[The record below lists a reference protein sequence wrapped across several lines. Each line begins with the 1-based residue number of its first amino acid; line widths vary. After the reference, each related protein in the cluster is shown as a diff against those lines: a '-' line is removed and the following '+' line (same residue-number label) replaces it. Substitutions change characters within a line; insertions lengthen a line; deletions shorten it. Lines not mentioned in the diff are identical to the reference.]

1 MKESIISTQNYPI
14 YICESAGEQLDF
26 YIAKHEYSKLFI
38 LMDENIMEHC
48 WPILQQESEEIKKAE
63 VLVIEA
69 GESSK
74 DIEIAAQLWHAL
86 GEYEADRS
94 SLLINFGGGMISDL
108 GGFIASTF
116 KRGMDFVNIPTSLL
130 SMVDASI
137 GGKTAVNLGHFK
149 NQVGLFNEPK
159 SLFIQ
164 TSFLN
169 SLDQR
174 QILSGWAEML
184 KHGLITDKNHWETL
198 IQVKELSVENI
209 EGYIENSI
217 LIKKEVVEQDF
228 TEKNIRKTLN
238 FGHTLGH
245 ALESYS
251 LKNDSNP
258 LLHGEAVAIG
268 MILESYLSV
277 KKGLLSQDEYTSIFK
292 GISSYYQAYDI
303 TEEFLNQIESLLGQD
318 KKKSGNKL
326 NLTFVSSIGKSV
338 INQDTNLDDIK
349 ESIKFYK
356 EN

>member
-1 MKESIISTQNYPI
+1 MKETKIVTQNYPI
-14 YICESAGEQLDF
+14 YICESAGEQLDS
-26 YIAKHEYSKLFI
+26 YISKNEYCKIFI
-38 LMDENIMEHC
+38 LMDENIMDHC
-48 WPILQQESEEIKKAE
+48 WPILQHESEEIKKAE

-94 SLLINFGGGMISDL
+94 SLLVNFGGGMISDL

-149 NQVGLFNEPK
+149 NQVGLFSEPK

-164 TSFLN
+164 YSFLN
-169 SLDQR
+169 TLDDR

-184 KHGLITDKNHWETL
+184 KHGLITDKKHWEALT
-198 IQVKELSVENI
+198 QVKDLKVDTI
-209 EGYIENSI
+209 LGFIENSI
-217 LIKKEVVEQDF
+217 QIKKEVVEQDF

-251 LKNDSNP
+251 MKNDKIP

-277 KKGLLSQDEYTSIFK
+277 KKGLLSQDEFSIIRNE
-292 GISSYYQAYDI
+292 ISSYYNPYEI
-303 TEEFLNQIESLLGQD
+303 TEDFIEQVETLLWQD
-318 KKKSGNKL
+318 KKKSGNEL
-326 NLTFVSSIGKSV
+326 NLTFVSSIGESI
-338 INQDTNLDDIK
+338 INQNSSLEDIK

-356 EN
+356 AN

>member
-14 YICESAGEQLDF
+14 HICESAGEQLDS
-26 YIAKHEYSKLFI
+26 YISKHEYSKIFI

-48 WPILQQESEEIKKAE
+48 WPILQHESEGIKEAEI
-63 VLVIEA
+63 LVIEA

-74 DIEIAAQLWHAL
+74 DIEIATQLWHTL

-149 NQVGLFNEPK
+149 NQVGLFSEPK

-184 KHGLITDKNHWETL
+184 KHGLITDKKHWEAL
-198 IQVKELSVENI
+198 IAEKELSVENI
-209 EGYIENSI
+209 ESFIEKSI

-251 LKNDSNP
+251 LKNEESP

-268 MILESYLSV
+268 MVLESYLSV
-277 KKGLLSQDEYTSIFK
+277 KSGLLSQSEFDQIRK
-292 GISSYYQAYDI
+292 VISSYYEPYNI
-303 TEEFLNQIESLLGQD
+303 TEDFIQQLETLLWQD
-318 KKKSGNKL
+318 KKKSGKQL
-326 NLTFVSSIGKSV
+326 NLTFVSSIGKSI
-338 INQDTNLDDIK
+338 INQESSLEDIK

>member
-14 YICESAGEQLDF
+14 HICESAGEQLDS
-26 YIAKHEYSKLFI
+26 YISKHEYSKIFI

-48 WPILQQESEEIKKAE
+48 WPILQHESERIKEAEI
-63 VLVIEA
+63 LVIEA

-74 DIEIAAQLWHAL
+74 DIEIAAQLWHTL

-94 SLLINFGGGMISDL
+94 SLFINFGGGMISDL

-149 NQVGLFNEPK
+149 NQVGLFSEPK

-184 KHGLITDKNHWETL
+184 KHGLITDKNHWEAL
-198 IQVKELSVENI
+198 ISEKELSVENI
-209 EGYIENSI
+209 EHFIESSI

-251 LKNDSNP
+251 LKNEENP

-268 MILESYLSV
+268 MVLESYLSV
-277 KKGLLSQDEYTSIFK
+277 KKGLLSQDEFEQIRK
-292 GISSYYQAYDI
+292 GISSYYKPYTI
-303 TEEFLNQIESLLGQD
+303 TEDFVQQVETLLWQD
-318 KKKSGNKL
+318 KKKSGKQL
-326 NLTFVSSIGKSV
+326 NLTFVSSIGKSI
-338 INQDTNLDDIK
+338 INQESSLEDIK